1 MLPKLALEKEEIT
14 AIKVKMFMENR
25 DVLITVVED
34 PVLYEKYK
42 DVVKTA
48 LGNIYETSKEVN
60 DIVDDYALDIQ
71 N

>member
-34 PVLYEKYK
+34 PVLY
-42 DVVKTA
+42 D
-48 LGNIYETSKEVN
+48 
-60 DIVDDYALDIQ
+60 
-71 N
+71 